1 MAKSMH
7 LFSKAALSLGKC
19 LNASYKDKNIP
30 KGLRPTLLNLCIF
43 HLLMNPQKILP
54 YLELNLCSEK
64 TFC

>member
-54 YLELNLCSEK
+54 
-64 TFC
+64 